1 MIDLRHSQARI
12 FKKMNLTTSVGVR
25 SRVKVDRRF
34 PRGETI
40 LVVDLTDL
48 PRKAMEVDQS
58 DEMKEGEGNG

>member
-1 MIDLRHSQARI
+1 
-12 FKKMNLTTSVGVR
+12 MNLTTSVRVR